1 MDQSDNNS
9 DGKPTAKIF
18 LSSGQREGSP
28 EIGCARQ
35 VKSELEAIGFEVF
48 LAIEERS
55 AQGLTDVI
63 YAELENSDYFVFI
76 DFKREAIAESSAND
90 RPDGNCDQQKPVHRG
105 SLFSHQE
112 LAIANFLKMDFLPFQ
127 ESGVE
132 RAGILSVIM
141 GNAAIFEDRAE
152 LPQQIAKVV
161 LSKLDSPNLGWSLTA
176 KNQLTLE
183 IADGSKRPDRS
194 PREDGVW
201 HDRTHYHL
209 RVHNR
214 HNRKL
219 ATNCCAYVEK
229 LLVNGKEKIL
239 SQAELKW
246 EGVKLPAVCIRP
258 YSRRGLDAFLVLGE
272 RPPFKL
278 CIPSHTD
285 AGGQS
290 DWDFEQKESASLEVT
305 FVVCSEQFRDARV
318 TLAVTFDN
326 NEKILVIK
334 EK

>member
-1 MDQSDNNS
+1 MDQCENNS

-18 LSSGQREGSP
+18 LSCGQRDGSR
-28 EIGCARQ
+28 EIECAEQ
-35 VKSELEAIGFEVF
+35 VKTKLKAIGFEVF
-48 LAIEERS
+48 LAKEERS

-76 DFKREAIAESSAND
+76 DFKREAIAESYGD
-90 RPDGNCDQQKPVHRG
+90 DQPDCKCDQQKLVHRG

-112 LAIANFLKMDFLPFQ
+112 LAIANFLKMDFLPLQ

-141 GNAAIFEDRAE
+141 GNAVIFKDRAE
-152 LPQQIAKVV
+152 LPQQIAKLV
-161 LSKLDSPNLGWSLTA
+161 LAKLDSPNPAWSLTA

-183 IADGSKRPDRS
+183 IADGSMRPDRS
-194 PREDGVW
+194 SREDGVW
-201 HDRTHYHL
+201 HNRTHYHL
-209 RVHNR
+209 WVHNR

-229 LLVNGKEKIL
+229 LLVNGDERIL
-239 SQAELKW
+239 NQAELKW

-258 YSRRGLDAFLVLGE
+258 DTRRGLDAFLVLGE
-272 RPPFKL
+272 RSPFRL

-290 DWDFEQKESASLEVT
+290 DWEFEQKESASLEVT

-326 NEKILVIK
+326 NKKILVIN